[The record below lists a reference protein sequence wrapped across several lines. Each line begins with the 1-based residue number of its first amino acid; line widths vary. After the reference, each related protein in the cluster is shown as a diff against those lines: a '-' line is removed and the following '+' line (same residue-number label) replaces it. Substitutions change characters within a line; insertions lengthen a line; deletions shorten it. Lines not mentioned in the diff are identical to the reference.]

1 MALTALEEERLK
13 SIKAPEFLAKNT
25 DHFKRMAAD
34 AYAYTAKVLSATGQK
49 PRPDDVSE
57 HLESAIDL
65 DPTLRVFLQDAR
77 VTQNYWRTWF
87 TFLVLDTLWKEL
99 QDEYKAS

>member
-1 MALTALEEERLK
+1 MALTALAEERLK
-13 SIKAPEFLAKNT
+13 TIGAPKHLKSNT
-25 DHFKRMAAD
+25 PHYKSMAVD

-65 DPTLRVFLQDAR
+65 DPKLQAFLQKAR
-77 VTQNYWRTWF
+77 ANQQYWKKWF
-87 TFLVLDTLWKEL
+87 TFLILDTLWKDLTVETE
-99 QDEYKAS
+99 D